1 MIPLV
6 ALLVLVILGGCSDR
20 EYHEEAEPARPVAQ
34 PSAATL
40 TNCHLMYPTQP
51 DLEQACIR
59 RWTVGE
65 ALLEPTTPPQNEGD
79 TVGVLV
85 QWCAGLAGI
94 PPVHQDTHRMTPEE
108 ALRLVECMERR
119 SRR

>member
-1 MIPLV
+1 
-6 ALLVLVILGGCSDR
+6 
-20 EYHEEAEPARPVAQ
+20 
-34 PSAATL
+34 
-40 TNCHLMYPTQP
+40 MYPTQP

-65 ALLEPTTPPQNEGD
+65 TMPGPSTPPQNEGD
-79 TVGVLV
+79 ATRVLV

-94 PPVHQDTHRMTPEE
+94 PPVHQETHRMTPAE
-108 ALRLVECMERR
+108 ALLLTECVERR